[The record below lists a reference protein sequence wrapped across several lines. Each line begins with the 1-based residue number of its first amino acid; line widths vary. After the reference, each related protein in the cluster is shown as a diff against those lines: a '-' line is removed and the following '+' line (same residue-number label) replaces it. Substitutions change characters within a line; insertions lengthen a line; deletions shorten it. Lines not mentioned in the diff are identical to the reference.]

1 MNLAQIILLI
11 VLGYAVIGVAVAV
24 AFVCRG
30 ITRVDAAANGSSK
43 AFRALI
49 VPGAAALWPV
59 ILRRWMHASRKEIS
73 HDTH

>member
-1 MNLAQIILLI
+1 MNLAQIILFVVLVYALI
-11 VLGYAVIGVAVAV
+11 GLAVAL

-49 VPGAAALWPV
+49 LPGAAALWPM
-59 ILRRWMHASRKEIS
+59 ILREWRHVNRKETPHDS
-73 HDTH
+73 H